1 MQFENKLMSGVL
13 VKRYKRFLADVR
25 LLSGEQIT
33 IHCPNTGSMK
43 NCQTPGCTIWFT
55 ASVNKTRRYPH
66 TWQLIEVDRGVLVG
80 VNTGL
85 ANKLV
90 LESIHNKTVEKLDGY
105 SKVRTEV
112 PYGRENS
119 RIDILLEGAGLKDCY
134 IEVKNVSLGTLT
146 GEGFF
151 PDSVTVRGQR
161 HLKELISVKESGAR
175 AVLFFCVQHS
185 SVESVAPAHEIDP
198 VYAELLIR
206 AIKCGVEVMAYRSEV
221 DLVSSTIWLDKD
233 LPVKI

>member
-25 LLSGEQIT
+25 LLSGKQIT

-43 NCQTPGCTIWFT
+43 NCQNPGSTIWFT
-55 ASVNKTRRYPH
+55 ASVNKNRKFPY
-66 TWQLIEVDRGVLVG
+66 TWQLIEVDKGVLVG

-90 LESIHNKTVEKLDGY
+90 LESIQNKTVEKLHGY
-105 SKVRTEV
+105 SKVRVEV

-119 RIDILLEGAGLKDCY
+119 RIDILLEGAGLQDCY
-134 IEVKNVSLGTLT
+134 IEVKNVSLGTLN
-146 GEGFF
+146 GEGLF
-151 PDSVTVRGQR
+151 PDSVTVRGQK

-185 SVESVAPAHEIDP
+185 GVESVAPAHEIDP
-198 VYAELLIR
+198 VYAELLMK

>member
-25 LLSGEQIT
+25 LLSGKQIT

-43 NCQTPGCTIWFT
+43 NCQNPGSTIWFT
-55 ASVNKTRRYPH
+55 ASVNKNRKFPY

-90 LESIHNKTVEKLDGY
+90 LESIQNKTVEKLRGY
-105 SKVRTEV
+105 SNVRIEV

-119 RIDILLEGAGLKDCY
+119 RIDILLEGAGLQDCY
-134 IEVKNVSLGTLT
+134 IEVKNVSLGTLN

-151 PDSVTVRGQR
+151 PDSVTVRGQK

-185 SVESVAPAHEIDP
+185 GVESVAPAHEIDP
-198 VYAELLIR
+198 VYAELLMKAIR
-206 AIKCGVEVMAYRSEV
+206 CGVEVMAYRSEV

>member
-13 VKRYKRFLADVR
+13 VKRYKRFLADVK
-25 LLSGEQIT
+25 LLNGEQIT

-43 NCQTPGCTIWFT
+43 NCQNPGSTIWFT
-55 ASVNKTRRYPH
+55 ASLNKNRKFPH

-90 LESIHNKTVEKLDGY
+90 LESIQNNTIEKLHGY

-112 PYGRENS
+112 PYGRKNS
-119 RIDILLEGAGLKDCY
+119 RIDILLEGAGLQDCY
-134 IEVKNVSLGTLT
+134 IEVKNVSLGNVT

-151 PDSVTVRGQR
+151 PDSVTVRGQK

-185 SVESVAPAHEIDP
+185 SVQSVAPAHEIDP
-198 VYAELLIR
+198 VYSELLID
-206 AIKCGVEVMAYRSEV
+206 AMKCGVEVMAYRSEV
-221 DLVSSTIWLDKD
+221 DLVSSTIWLDQD

>member
-13 VKRYKRFLADVR
+13 VKRYKRFLADVK
-25 LLSGEQIT
+25 LLNGEQIT

-43 NCQTPGCTIWFT
+43 NCQNPGSTIWFT
-55 ASVNKTRRYPH
+55 ASLNKNRKFPH
-66 TWQLIEVDRGVLVG
+66 TLQLIEVDRGILVG

-90 LESIHNKTVEKLDGY
+90 LESIQNNKIEKLHGY

-112 PYGRENS
+112 PYGRKNS
-119 RIDILLEGAGLKDCY
+119 RIDILLEGAGLQDCY
-134 IEVKNVSLGTLT
+134 IEVKNVSLGTET

-151 PDSVTVRGQR
+151 PDSVTVRGQK
-161 HLKELISVKESGAR
+161 HLKELVSVKESGAR

-185 SVESVAPAHEIDP
+185 GVQSVAPAHEIDP
-198 VYAELLIR
+198 VYSELLID
-206 AIKCGVEVMAYRSEV
+206 AVKCGVEVMAYRSEV
-221 DLVSSTIWLDKD
+221 DLVSSTIWLDQD

>member
-13 VKRYKRFLADVR
+13 VKRYKRFLADVK
-25 LLSGEQIT
+25 LLNGEQIT

-43 NCQTPGCTIWFT
+43 NCQNPGSTIWFT
-55 ASVNKTRRYPH
+55 ASLNKNRKFPH
-66 TWQLIEVDRGVLVG
+66 TLQLIEVDRGILVG

-90 LESIHNKTVEKLDGY
+90 LESIQNNKIEKLHGY

-119 RIDILLEGAGLKDCY
+119 RIDILLEGAGLQDCY
-134 IEVKNVSLGTLT
+134 IEVKNVSLGTET

-151 PDSVTVRGQR
+151 PDSVTVRGQK

-185 SVESVAPAHEIDP
+185 RVQSVAPAYEIDP
-198 VYAELLIR
+198 VYSKLLIE
-206 AIKCGVEVMAYRSEV
+206 AMKCGVEVMAYRSEV
-221 DLVSSTIWLDKD
+221 DLVSSTIWLDQD

>member
-1 MQFENKLMSGVL
+1 MHFENKLMSGVL

-25 LLSGEQIT
+25 LSSGEQMT
-33 IHCPNTGSMK
+33 IHCPNTGSMR
-43 NCQTPGCTIWFT
+43 NCQNPGSKIWFT
-55 ASVNKTRRYPH
+55 ASMNKNRKYPH

-90 LESIHNKTVEKLDGY
+90 LESIQNKTVEKLYGY
-105 SKVRTEV
+105 STVSTEV
-112 PYGRENS
+112 PYGRKNS
-119 RIDILLEGAGLKDCY
+119 RIDILLEGAGLQDCY

-151 PDSVTVRGQR
+151 PDSVTVRGQK

-185 SVESVAPAHEIDP
+185 MVESVAPAYEIDP
-198 VYAELLIR
+198 VYADLLID
-206 AIKCGVEVMAYRSEV
+206 AMKCGVEVMAYRAEV
-221 DLVSSTIWLDKD
+221 DLVSSTIWLDKN